1 MEKKVDSLNKSP
13 FNGSLETGMRAVMA
27 LHASF
32 PRELDIQ
39 RLTALD
45 YLIVRTS
52 LLDGPSDL
60 HPSTP
65 ITTPVTQVRRE
76 AVYNALDLMMS
87 RELVERSI
95 TDQGIYFRAGEYS
108 SFFVEALTT
117 PYAQRLLCRARW
129 VADYFNEYSESQFD
143 RLMAELL
150 DDWVTEFQDEATGV
164 E

>member
-1 MEKKVDSLNKSP
+1 MEEVDSLGSSP

-32 PRELDIQ
+32 PMELDIQ

-52 LLDGPSDL
+52 LLDGPDDL

-65 ITTPVTQVRRE
+65 ITTPVTQVRRK
-76 AVYNALDLMMS
+76 AVYDALDLMMS
-87 RELVERSI
+87 RELVERTI
-95 TDQGIYFRAGEYS
+95 TSQGIYFRAGEYS

-117 PYAQRLLCRARW
+117 KYAQQLLHRDRGRDRGAACLGRRRDAEGERRAVPGRD
-129 VADYFNEYSESQFD
+129 ARSGPG
-143 RLMAELL
+143 RR
-150 DDWVTEFQDEATGV
+150 GGR
-164 E
+164 

>member
-1 MEKKVDSLNKSP
+1 MEKVDSLDWSP

-32 PRELDIQ
+32 PMELDIQ

-52 LLDGPSDL
+52 LLDGPDDL

-65 ITTPVTQVRRE
+65 ITTPVSQVRRK
-76 AVYNALDLMMS
+76 AVYDALDLMMP
-87 RELVERSI
+87 RELVERTISN
-95 TDQGIYFRAGEYS
+95 QGIYYRAGEYS

-117 PYAQRLLCRARW
+117 KYAQRLLRRARW
-129 VADYFNEYSESQFD
+129 VAEYFEGYSEAQFNG
-143 RLMAELL
+143 LMAELL
-150 DDWVTEFQDEATGV
+150 DDWVAEFQDEARGV

>member
-1 MEKKVDSLNKSP
+1 MEEVDSLNKSP

-32 PRELDIQ
+32 PIEFDIQ

-45 YLIVRTS
+45 YLILRTS
-52 LLDGPSDL
+52 LLDGPDDL

-65 ITTPVTQVRRE
+65 ITTPVTQVRRK
-76 AVYNALDLMMS
+76 AVYDALDLMMS
-87 RELVERSI
+87 RELVERTI

-108 SFFVEALTT
+108 SFFVEALSTK
-117 PYAQRLLCRARW
+117 YAQRLRHRAIW
-129 VADYFNEYSESQFD
+129 VANYFKGYSEAQFNS
-143 RLMAELL
+143 LMAELL
-150 DDWVTEFQDEATGV
+150 GDWVAEFQDEAPRV